1 MMGARMKYLF
11 ACVLI
16 ASWPSLS
23 GAATPLPPQ
32 LAGTWTERSPFAG
45 GTRQIDLYLE
55 ADGSGMLFGAR
66 TPGPAAAGTDKVEPT
81 AFLAM
86 PIEAT
91 LDGDVL
97 TTRPSMTANDR
108 AGDAARMTL
117 TCRVAATG
125 PDLRCTDPA
134 GVVIAMQ
141 RRSGT
146 ATADVAD
153 RLALVRAQQ
162 PPR

>member
-1 MMGARMKYLF
+1 MKYLI
-11 ACVLI
+11 ACTLV
-16 ASWPSLS
+16 AAWPSLS

-32 LAGTWTERSPFAG
+32 LAGTWTERSPYAG

-66 TPGPAAAGTDKVEPT
+66 TPGPAAGTGAKVEAP
-81 AFLAM
+81 AFLAL
-86 PIEAT
+86 PIAAT

-97 TTRPSMTANDR
+97 TTRPSMTDNDP

-117 TCRVAATG
+117 TCRVAANG
-125 PDLRCTDPA
+125 ANLRCTDPA
-134 GVVIAMQ
+134 GVVVAME
-141 RRSGT
+141 RRSPT
-146 ATADVAD
+146 ATADVAE
-153 RLALVRAQQ
+153 RLALVRAKL